1 MLVLVLVLTLMRVT
15 ASVDSRTI
23 TAWPVRSWPSRI
35 HALIVTRPVMLER
48 EGLWKHSVPI
58 CLRAISRRSKRG
70 GASVVMIP
78 RLQPSTAS

>member
-1 MLVLVLVLTLMRVT
+1 M
-15 ASVDSRTI
+15 ASQVVAI
-23 TAWPVRSWPSRI
+23 THSCSHRN
-35 HALIVTRPVMLER
+35 TTMLER